1 MCGRYATTLTAASL
15 NQEFEVDLANSF
27 TEIEPDYNVAPT
39 KMAPIVVDRVK
50 EGAEP
55 YRELMQARWGL
66 IPSWAKDASIGSRMI
81 NARTESV
88 AEKPAFKKAFG
99 KRRALVP
106 ADGYY
111 EWYAGEVTPDNRT
124 GKQPF
129 FITPKDRSVM
139 AMAGLYEF
147 WKDRS
152 ADEWVISYT
161 ILTTTAEDSLG
172 HLHDRMPLIVERD
185 SYAQWLDPT
194 PQPTEELLG
203 LLIPAAPG
211 RLDAFAVSRAVGNH
225 RNNGPELIEPLA
237 LS

>member
-27 TEIEPDYNVAPT
+27 AEIEPDYNVAPT
-39 KMAPIVVDRVK
+39 KMAPIVVDRVR
-50 EGAEP
+50 EGQNP

-66 IPSWAKDASIGSRMI
+66 IPSWAKDPSIGSRMI
-81 NARTESV
+81 NARTETV

-99 KRRALVP
+99 KRRALIP
-106 ADGYY
+106 ADGYF
-111 EWYAGEVTPDNRT
+111 EWYAGEKTPDNRT

-129 FITPKDRSVM
+129 FITPKDRSIM

-147 WKDRS
+147 WKDQS
-152 ADEWVISYT
+152 TDEWVISYT

-185 SYAQWLDPT
+185 SYEHWLDPH
-194 PQPTEELLG
+194 PHPTEELLG

-211 RLDAFAVSRAVGNH
+211 RLDAFPVSRAVGDH
-225 RNNGPELIEPLA
+225 RNNGPELIEPLP